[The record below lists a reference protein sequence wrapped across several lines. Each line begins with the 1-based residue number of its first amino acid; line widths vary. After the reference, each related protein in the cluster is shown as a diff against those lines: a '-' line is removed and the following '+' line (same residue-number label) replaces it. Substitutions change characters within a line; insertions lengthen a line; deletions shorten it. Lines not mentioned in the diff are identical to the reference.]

1 MLTIH
6 DKQFIPY
13 ISADTIQARVREL
26 AQEITKNYSHKTP
39 LLIGILNGSFIF
51 AADLMKNL
59 DFPCEISF
67 VKLQSYAGTESTGN
81 VQTLI
86 SLGANIENR
95 HIIIIEDIIDT
106 GRTLSGFVKEVAAQN
121 PATIAI
127 ATLLLK
133 PEALQIPIV
142 ADFCG
147 FEIPNKFV
155 IGYGLDY
162 DGLGRNYPAIYQ
174 HDGN

>member
-6 DKQFIPY
+6 DKEFVPY
-13 ISADTIQARVREL
+13 ISADDIQARVREL
-26 AQEITKNYSHKTP
+26 AVEITKVYCFKTP
-39 LLIGILNGSFIF
+39 LLIGVLNGSFMF
-51 AADLMKNL
+51 AADLMKNF
-59 DFPCEISF
+59 DFACEISF
-67 VKLQSYAGTESTGN
+67 VKLQSYSGTASTGN

-86 SLGANIENR
+86 RLGANLENR
-95 HIIIIEDIIDT
+95 HVIIVEDIIDT
-106 GRTLSGFVKEVAAQN
+106 GRTLSSFMEEVMLQK
-121 PATIAI
+121 PATVAI

-133 PEALQIPIV
+133 PEALQTPIV

-155 IGYGLDY
+155 VGYGLDY

-174 HDGN
+174 HN